1 MNEISSPVVNYYSN
15 NAVVQSPSRVQLF
28 ATPWTAACQAS
39 LSLTISR
46 SLSKFMSTAS
56 VMPSNHLILCCPLL
70 LLPSTFPASG
80 SFPMNQLFTSGDK
93 STGASASA
101 WVLPV
106 NIQDWFLLR
115 LSGLTLQ
122 FKGLSRVL
130 FCTTFWKHQFVGTL
144 PSILSSSHIL
154 TWS

>member
-1 MNEISSPVVNYYSN
+1 MNEISSSVVNYYSN
-15 NAVVQSPSRVQLF
+15 KAVVQSPSRVRLF
-28 ATPWTAACQAS
+28 ATPWTAAHQAS

-56 VMPSNHLILCCPLL
+56 VMPSSHLILCCPLL

-80 SFPMNQLFTSGDK
+80 SFPMNQLSGDK

-130 FCTTFWKHQFVGTL
+130 FLHHSLKA
-144 PSILSSSHIL
+144 PILWHSAFFIV
-154 TWS
+154 

>member
-56 VMPSNHLILCCPLL
+56 VMPSNHLILCRPLFF
-70 LLPSTFPASG
+70 LPPIF
-80 SFPMNQLFTSGDK
+80 
-93 STGASASA
+93 
-101 WVLPV
+101 
-106 NIQDWFLLR
+106 
-115 LSGLTLQ
+115 
-122 FKGLSRVL
+122 
-130 FCTTFWKHQFVGTL
+130 
-144 PSILSSSHIL
+144 PSIRDFSNESAVHIR
-154 TWS
+154 